1 MTEPAP
7 AGIAAHRWLG
17 ALRRAGRRIGE
28 EAAAM
33 PVAER
38 RRPLGR
44 GAGGD
49 TTLAIDQL
57 AEDIVLAELE
67 LLRADGAAFAVLSEE
82 CGEIGLIA
90 GAAAAALV
98 VVDPIDGSLNARR
111 GLPAFSTSIAVADG
125 PLMGDVAIA
134 YVRDHSSG
142 EEHTAIRGG
151 GARTNDRPLQPAP
164 AGMLEIV
171 ALEGAS
177 PARLAAAVP
186 ALAEAYRVRVI
197 GSIALSLC
205 TVGAGRCDAMAG
217 LSPARAVDIAAAQL
231 FAREAG
237 ALVGLPTPE
246 DLPSAPID
254 AVSRRPVVAARAS
267 SQLPALYAALDRVLG
282 AAAARREA
290 ASA

>member
-7 AGIAAHRWLG
+7 AGIAADRWLR

-33 PVAER
+33 PLAER

-49 TTLAIDQL
+49 VTLAIDRL

-67 LLRADGAAFAVLSEE
+67 PLRAGGAAFAVLSEE
-82 CGEIGLIA
+82 RGEIGLPGDA
-90 GAAAAALV
+90 PAPALV

-125 PLMGDVAIA
+125 RLMSDVAIA

-151 GARTNDRPLQPAP
+151 GARTNDRALQPAP
-164 AGMLEIV
+164 PGRLEIV

-205 TVGAGRCDAMAG
+205 TVGTGRCDGMAG

-246 DLPSAPID
+246 DLPSAPLD
-254 AVSRRPVVAARAS
+254 AVSRRPVVAARTS
-267 SQLPALYAALDRVLG
+267 SALPTLYAALDRVLG
-282 AAAARREA
+282 AAGAHEAARA
-290 ASA
+290 

>member
-1 MTEPAP
+1 MAEPAP

-17 ALRRAGRRIGE
+17 VLRQAGRRIGE

-33 PVAER
+33 SVAER

-67 LLRADGAAFAVLSEE
+67 ALRAEGAVFAVLSEE
-82 CGEIGLIA
+82 CGAIGPVGDA
-90 GAAAAALV
+90 STALV

-111 GLPAFSTSIAVADG
+111 GLPAFSTSIAIADG
-125 PLMGDVAIA
+125 PRMGDVAIA
-134 YVRDHSSG
+134 YVRDHANG
-142 EEHTAIRGG
+142 EEHTAVRGG
-151 GARTNDRPLQPAP
+151 GARTNDRPLQPP
-164 AGMLEIV
+164 PSGRLEIV

-177 PARLAAAVP
+177 PSRLAAAAP

-237 ALVGLPTPE
+237 ALVGMPAPE
-246 DLPSAPID
+246 DLHAAPLD
-254 AVSRRPVVAARAS
+254 AVSRRPVVAARE
-267 SQLPALYAALDRVLG
+267 PAALLVLNAALDRVL
-282 AAAARREA
+282 AAEAARREA
-290 ASA
+290 AGA